1 MSTSPISRIPR
12 IGFGWDSHEFQP
24 GVPLKIGGITLPHH
38 SGLAGHSDG
47 DVLLHALTD
56 ALLGAIA
63 AGDIGT
69 YFPPSDPKWKGAD
82 SALFVREALRLVDE
96 AGYAVGNVDSTL
108 ILAAPKIGPH
118 AAAIQKNVAELL
130 GIEPSRVGI
139 KAKTPEGMGTD
150 NAAIAHVA
158 VLLCRDQL
166 AVVHTARLSE
176 GCHYEEGSVGR
187 SFSSGRRSRPTRD
200 LLFVTS
206 RHAANRQQIPRCAR
220 DDNFE

>member
-1 MSTSPISRIPR
+1 MSNSQVFRIPR
-12 IGFGWDSHEFQP
+12 IGFGWDSHEFKP
-24 GVPLKIGGITLPHH
+24 GIALKIGGLLLPHH

-69 YFPPSDPKWKGAD
+69 YFPPTDPKWKGAD
-82 SALFVREALRLVDE
+82 SAMFVREALRLVDE

-108 ILAAPKIGPH
+108 ILAAPKIAPH
-118 AAAIQKNVAELL
+118 ATAIQQKVADLL

-150 NAAIAHVA
+150 HAAIAHVA
-158 VLLCRDQL
+158 VLL
-166 AVVHTARLSE
+166 SE
-176 GCHYEEGSVGR
+176 ISW
-187 SFSSGRRSRPTRD
+187 P
-200 LLFVTS
+200 
-206 RHAANRQQIPRCAR
+206 
-220 DDNFE
+220 